1 MSDTALAEKK
11 IYEPEW
17 EEENSLPDAVV
28 WENLI
33 GAPTSVADLNAADG
47 AALDAATTAIDG
59 LGDLAYEDLVDEL
72 HIADEAVSTAKIA
85 IGAIQE
91 DLIAAAAITNT
102 KISDDAISTPK
113 LQAGAITAAKIAAGT
128 ITANEIAA
136 STITAAKMNV
146 STLSSI
152 TANVG
157 TLTAGNINGLT
168 ITGGTIRTASSGTR
182 VQLDSS
188 TNELQIY
195 SGSTKRARAYDQGMD
210 WYNSSGTLKGSIYV
224 NSNDMLI
231 AADITSTGNLYFGAG
246 SSGTISHHIG
256 TGAST
261 IRQYIDDGQMWLGDA
276 NNFDFEV
283 QLFGDLFLNNGIY
296 SPHAGAVSSGGSASG
311 GTQAGSWSITH
322 SSTGIYVVN
331 HNLGNSSYTPLV
343 VLRNSTA
350 TLLCTVSAKSSNSF
364 TVRIGDTAGTLT
376 NAAFDFAIMLYN

>member
-1 MSDTALAEKK
+1 MAATDLAEKK
-11 IYEPEW
+11 IYEPESIQ
-17 EEENSLPDAVV
+17 EEYLPDAVL
-28 WENLI
+28 WETI
-33 GAPTSVADLNAADG
+33 VDAPQSVSDLNPADG
-47 AALDAATTAIDG
+47 AALDAATAAIDG
-59 LGDLAYEDLVDEL
+59 LGDLAYQDLVDEL
-72 HIADEAVSTAKIA
+72 HIADQAVSTAKIA

-136 STITAAKMNV
+136 STITASKMNV

-188 TNELQIY
+188 SNELQIY

-224 NSNDMLI
+224 SGNDMLM

-246 SSGTISHHIG
+246 SSGSISHHIG

-261 IRQYIDDGQMWLGDA
+261 IRMYIDDGQMWLGDA
-276 NNFDFEV
+276 DNFNFDI
-283 QLFGDLFLNNGIY
+283 QCFGELRLNNGLFHDY
-296 SPHAGAVSSGGSASG
+296 AGYVLSGFSGGGTHAGSMSVS
-311 GTQAGSWSITH
+311 H
-322 SSTGIYVVN
+322 SSTGIYTVS
-331 HNLGNSSYTPLV
+331 HGLGTSSYTVLIT
-343 VLRNSTA
+343 LRNSSA
-350 TLLCTVSAKSSNSF
+350 DRFAVVSSHTSSSF
-364 TVRIGDTAGTLT
+364 TVRIG
-376 NAAFDFAIMLYN
+376 NAAGSLVDCDFDFAIFRWN